1 MSQMAD
7 PSFGVNRDLLPHVH
21 LVSTYRY
28 PVKATIQPSE
38 VTSLLMQAPKIARD
52 TAPFYWTYLDK
63 PENGSI
69 FLTWQPLQ
77 QMNVQFASDG
87 YVWPP
92 QETYY
97 QQEVGNGVIL
107 EMYLQKTGF
116 AYGEQYA
123 MHSRRRFRL
132 IPPNVPNPNAPQVD
146 PSLWIVHYG
155 PNEPNDRIHAS
166 QLPRDARTQQVHE
179 TRSYLHRCGQIQR
192 KEFILGDR
200 PNWPQIGW
208 PREAPRQPVYTGN
221 RGVPQSMA
229 YPSQPPSASGP
240 PSKRARTS
248 QAAHAQG
255 APPMGALIHQDSAY
269 DDEEDTSRGDM
280 FDHLTPREISLH
292 RYRQNHEWMEE
303 IISSPY
309 SLGQIGFADIGLGL
323 KGELSGLT
331 EGIFDSQD
339 YKTLVQPSSAAPK
352 TRLDPEQAEEFRK
365 RVNDRISATNSE
377 IEKMKAE
384 HDMKLR
390 KFKRNSVLTTS
401 EKKLRHATDGAS
413 RDEFN
418 LEGRS
423 DDNAEASGRWHAK
436 STETVDQIIASV
448 ESQLGR
454 HAEAVI
460 ELRRIQEGGYQE
472 PAPEPVSE
480 PEPVTAPLT
489 NVGAGGGASGTNGS
503 SEMSRQPS
511 QAGSNHSG
519 IMIGDTDI
527 DMGGTAAGLLD
538 QMYTGMSS
546 TSTPNNNFPT
556 PQAHLSAAHSH
567 AATPVNVASPHA
579 LPQHASYMENADVR
593 MGDTESAKSNEASGS
608 SVPDQGSGSG
618 EWVVVSKDGVTPS
631 NSGGGVGTGMGNP
644 DGSNDT
650 GSEPLK
656 ATLAA
661 NTSSNQA
668 SAAGTPAEGSTTV
681 DFVDFGSLGDLDTA
695 GDALAGYDSTA
706 GDLGVDLDL
715 GTEMDI

>member
-7 PSFGVNRDLLPHVH
+7 PSFGVHRDLLPHIH

-28 PVKATIQPSE
+28 PVKATIQPNE

-52 TAPFYWTYLDK
+52 TAPFYWTYIDK

-77 QMNVQFASDG
+77 QMNVQLASDG

-107 EMYLQKTGF
+107 EMYLQKAGF
-116 AYGEQYA
+116 AYGDQYA

-166 QLPRDARTQQVHE
+166 QLPRDNRTQQIHE
-179 TRSYLHRCGQIQR
+179 TRSYLYRCGQIQR

-200 PNWPQIGW
+200 ANWPQIGW
-208 PREAPRQPVYTGN
+208 PREAPRQPVYAGN

-229 YPSQPPSASGP
+229 YPSQAPTPSGP

-255 APPMGALIHQDSAY
+255 APPMGALSHQDSAY
-269 DDEEDTSRGDM
+269 DDDEDTSRGDM

-303 IISSPY
+303 ILSSPY

-331 EGIFDSQD
+331 EGIFESQD
-339 YKTLVQPSSAAPK
+339 YKTLVQPSTAEAK
-352 TRLDPEQAEEFRK
+352 TRLDPEQAAEFRK
-365 RVNDRISATNSE
+365 RVNDRIASTNSE

-384 HDMKLR
+384 HARKLAR
-390 KFKRNSVLTTS
+390 FKNNSILTKS
-401 EKKLRHATDGAS
+401 EKELRSTTDGTS
-413 RDEFN
+413 RDGFN
-418 LEGRS
+418 LEGRP
-423 DDNAEASGRWHAK
+423 DEHGEVPGRWQNK
-436 STETVDQIIASV
+436 TTKTVDAIIASV

-454 HAEAVI
+454 HAQAVN
-460 ELRRIQEGGYQE
+460 ELRRIQAGGYQE
-472 PAPEPVSE
+472 PAPEPVPE
-480 PEPVTAPLT
+480 PEPTPAVPAAESMT
-489 NVGAGGGASGTNGS
+489 VGGGTSGSNA
-503 SEMSRQPS
+503 MSRQAS

-519 IMIGDTDI
+519 IMIGDSDI

-546 TSTPNNNFPT
+546 TSTPNNFPT
-556 PQAHLSAAHSH
+556 PQAHLSAAQSN
-567 AATPVNVASPHA
+567 AATPVNVASPQA
-579 LPQHASYMENADVR
+579 APQQAGATEAADVK
-593 MGDTESAKSNEASGS
+593 MGDSEAPKGNDVTAGT
-608 SVPDQGSGSG
+608 VPDQGSGSG
-618 EWVVVSKDGVTPS
+618 DWVVVPKDGATPGS
-631 NSGGGVGTGMGNP
+631 NGTGAGTGNNENNAG
-644 DGSNDT
+644 D
-650 GSEPLK
+650 SEPPK
-656 ATLAA
+656 PAAA
-661 NTSSNQA
+661 NPALSSQQA
-668 SAAGTPAEGSTTV
+668 SAVGTPAGASTG

-695 GDALAGYDSTA
+695 GDALAGYTPGDMTA
-706 GDLGVDLDL
+706 DLDL
-715 GTEMDI
+715 GTDMDI

>member
-28 PVKATIQPSE
+28 PVKATIQPNE
-38 VTSLLMQAPKIARD
+38 VTSLLIQAPKIARD

-116 AYGEQYA
+116 AFGEQYA

-166 QLPRDARTQQVHE
+166 QLPRDARTQQIHE

-208 PREAPRQPVYTGN
+208 PREAQRQPVYAGN
-221 RGVPQSMA
+221 RVPQSMA

-255 APPMGALIHQDSAY
+255 APPMGALAHQDSAY
-269 DDEEDTSRGDM
+269 DDDEDTSRGDM

-303 IISSPY
+303 ILSSPY
-309 SLGQIGFADIGLGL
+309 SMGQIGFADIGLGL

-331 EGIFDSQD
+331 EGIFDPQD
-339 YKTLVQPSSAAPK
+339 YKTLLQPSTAAPK
-352 TRLDPEQAEEFRK
+352 TRLEPEQAEEFRK

-377 IEKMKAE
+377 IEKIKAE
-384 HDMKLR
+384 HEMKLR
-390 KFKRNSVLTTS
+390 KFKKNSVLTAS
-401 EKKLRHATDGAS
+401 EKKLRQAIDDAS
-413 RDEFN
+413 RDGFN
-418 LEGRS
+418 LEGRPDES
-423 DDNAEASGRWHAK
+423 ADGSGRWHAK
-436 STETVDQIIASV
+436 SSETVDQIIANV

-472 PAPEPVSE
+472 PAPEPIPEPE
-480 PEPVTAPLT
+480 PEPVATASIEAPA
-489 NVGAGGGASGTNGS
+489 GAAAGANGS
-503 SEMSRQPS
+503 SGMSPQPS

-519 IMIGDTDI
+519 IMIGDSDI

-556 PQAHLSAAHSH
+556 PQAHLSAAQSH
-567 AATPVNVASPHA
+567 AATPVHVASPQA
-579 LPQHASYMENADVR
+579 QSQQASHMENADIK
-593 MGDTESAKSNEASGS
+593 MGDTETAKSHEAPGGS
-608 SVPDQGSGSG
+608 LPDGGSGSG
-618 EWVVVSKDGVTPS
+618 DWVVVPKDGVTPGSS
-631 NSGGGVGTGMGNP
+631 NSVGVGAGMAY
-644 DGSNDT
+644 DG
-650 GSEPLK
+650 GSDPSK
-656 ATLAA
+656 AAPAT
-661 NTSSNQA
+661 NTSSKQA
-668 SAAGTPAEGSTTV
+668 SAVGTPAGASTTN

-695 GDALAGYDSTA
+695 GDALAGYGDTP
-706 GDLGVDLDL
+706 GDLGADLDL
-715 GTEMDI
+715 GTEMDM